1 MAKANVFERQAALQ
15 QKEATRPKAKVRN
28 ESQAPCRQGKVG
40 HPLYLDADVH
50 RMLKELSLEHER
62 PVVSFLIEGVNL
74 VMHKYGRKVVA

>member
-1 MAKANVFERQAALQ
+1 MAKANVFGKQSELQ
-15 QKEATRPKAKVRN
+15 KAEVKTPKRVRN

-40 HPLYLDADVH
+40 LPIYLDTDVH

-74 VMHKYGRKVVA
+74 VLHKYGRKVVA